1 MRRTRIQTRSFPRA
15 SVYECNQKSAFTL
28 IELLVAIAIIAILAS
43 LLLPALAKAKEKA
56 RRIQCI
62 NNQRQLAITWVMYAG
77 DNNDIL
83 AANGQAGGLPNPKF
97 WVQGAFFNPSDYI
110 NTALI
115 LDPNY
120 ALFASYLKSPDV
132 YRCPSDRQMVTVN
145 GRQYPKP
152 RSYALNAYMGW
163 ILDWDSRLS
172 ASNAYKIFKKSSEF
186 SGLSPSTLFTFQD
199 VYPDSICWPY
209 FGVYMGNP
217 GAERFFN
224 FPAVCHDKGGV
235 MGFADGHADGHRWR
249 DPRTLAAKS
258 NDYHAHSEYSP
269 NNADV
274 IWLQQHST
282 AANH

>member
-1 MRRTRIQTRSFPRA
+1 MRSTRLQTSYIPPFPMYRCHRKA
-15 SVYECNQKSAFTL
+15 AFTL
-28 IELLVAIAIIAILAS
+28 IELLVAISIIAILAG
-43 LLLPALAKAKEKA
+43 LLLPALARAKEKA

-62 NNQRQLAITWVMYAG
+62 NNQRQLSITWVMYAG

-83 AANGQAGGLPNPKF
+83 VANGVATGLTNPKF
-97 WVQGAFFNPSDYI
+97 WIQGAFYNPADNI

-132 YRCPSDRQMVTVN
+132 YRCPSDRQTVMVY
-145 GRQYPKP
+145 GKQYPKP

-172 ASNAYKIFKKSSEF
+172 TSNAYRIFKKSSEF
-186 SGLSPSTLFTFQD
+186 NGLSPSTLFTFQD

-224 FPAVCHDKGGV
+224 FPAVSHDKGGV
-235 MGFADGHADGHRWR
+235 MGFADGHADAHRWH

-258 NDYHAHSEYSP
+258 NDYHSHSEHSP
-269 NNADV
+269 NNADIV
-274 IWLQQHST
+274 WLQQHAT
-282 AANH
+282 AANR